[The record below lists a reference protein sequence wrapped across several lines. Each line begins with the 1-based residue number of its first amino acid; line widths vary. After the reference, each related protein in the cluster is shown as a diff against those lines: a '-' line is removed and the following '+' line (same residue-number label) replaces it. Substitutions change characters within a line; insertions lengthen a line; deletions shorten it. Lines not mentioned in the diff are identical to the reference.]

1 MAGQSYISPQE
12 VRQALRSV
20 YRNDV
25 ESNLQ
30 KALLSSLSD
39 GIKPVDDKGR
49 WKPSPVLIL
58 LAALAFALAGVFLY
72 FSVGGQS

>member
-25 ESNLQ
+25 ESDLQ
-30 KALLSSLSD
+30 KALISSLSD